1 MEGHP
6 RLHLID
12 EVAFRGQAE
21 QFASGRAVDVDGSD
35 IGLEPALGEFPG
47 ELVGESSMK
56 KIADGEAYAGVCIYS
71 LGVELAKKY
80 PVSILR

>member
-1 MEGHP
+1 
-6 RLHLID
+6 
-12 EVAFRGQAE
+12 
-21 QFASGRAVDVDGSD
+21 
-35 IGLEPALGEFPG
+35 
-47 ELVGESSMK
+47 MK